1 MTSSL
6 ACSGLVL
13 ETNIAAI
20 GHRQITRL
28 AFPTQDVV
36 PGIRGAL
43 NNDEPGTATACMPSP
58 ALDVE
63 SNVKPASTS
72 AGLPSSFADEKDEVS
87 RKSKKVRNIKNVQ
100 NYITTESIRKS
111 SNINLSW
118 TKKRVPE

>member
-1 MTSSL
+1 MNDVFPGMFG
-6 ACSGLVL
+6 ACTRA
-13 ETNIAAI
+13 ETI

-28 AFPTQDVV
+28 ASPTQDVV
-36 PGIRGAL
+36 PGIRGTL

-87 RKSKKVRNIKNVQ
+87 RKSKKVRNIKKVQ
-100 NYITTESIRKS
+100 NYITTE
-111 SNINLSW
+111 
-118 TKKRVPE
+118 KRVPE